1 MSAPPPTEADLVAL
15 AERALDGAGP
25 GAQATAAWEWS
36 PGEEARISVEVV
48 VVREGRAGIGPTV
61 EAAERAAADGPEAL
75 IELPEPSQG
84 RAHQG
89 YDPAVLRLEPERG
102 RRAGASKV
110 AVVSAQGGRAY
121 EQRSFVA
128 LERDGIGVTATGPAG
143 LDVAGLEAAAAALGG
158 EAAEADPPQG
168 ELPVVLGPDA
178 LAAVLDA
185 LRPLLGQA
193 GALASGTRVVAPC
206 INLSDSPR
214 FGGTLPRS
222 YDVHGVPRQPVP
234 LIQDG
239 VAHRL
244 VSPATGHAI
253 RPGEPAA
260 EPRNLVLVGG
270 GAADEEE
277 LMAPIERGVY
287 LPTGSRAFEIAAG
300 RRGRPLA
307 IRTLEIDPVAVL
319 ASTQALSAR
328 QRTIPGTGGARTIGA
343 TVAPALRATAGVRVG

>member
-1 MSAPPPTEADLVAL
+1 MSTPPPTEAELVAL

-25 GAQATAAWEWS
+25 GTQATAAWEWS
-36 PGEEARISVEVV
+36 PGEEPRISVEVL
-48 VVREGRAGIGPTV
+48 VVRDGRAGTGPTL
-61 EAAERAAADGPEAL
+61 EAAERAAATGPAAL
-75 IELPEPSQG
+75 ADLPEPSQG

-89 YDPAVLRLEPERG
+89 YDPAVLRLEPEPG
-102 RRAGASKV
+102 RRAGAAKV

-128 LERDGIGVTATGPAG
+128 LERAGVQIAATGPAG
-143 LDVAGLEAAAAALGG
+143 IDGAVLDAAAAALNGDG
-158 EAAEADPPQG
+158 VADPPEG

-178 LAAVLDA
+178 VAAVLDR
-185 LRPLLGQA
+185 LRPALGS
-193 GALASGTRVVAPC
+193 GGGLAAGTRVTASC

-214 FGGTLPRS
+214 FGATLPRS

-270 GAADEEE
+270 GAADEDE
-277 LMAPIERGVY
+277 LMAPVQRGIY
-287 LPTGSRAFEIAAG
+287 LPTLARAFAIAGG

-307 IRTLEIDPVAVL
+307 FGGLDVDPLAVL

-328 QRTIPGTGGARTIGA
+328 QRTIPTAGGPRTIGA

>member
-1 MSAPPPTEADLVAL
+1 MSAPPPTEADLTAL
-15 AERALDGAGP
+15 AQRALDGAGP
-25 GAQATAAWEWS
+25 GTQATAAWEWS

-48 VVREGRAGIGPTV
+48 AVRHGRTGTGPTV
-61 EAAERAAADGPEAL
+61 EAAERAAAGGPEAL
-75 IELPEPSQG
+75 AELPEPSQG

-89 YDPAVLRLEPERG
+89 YDPAVLRLEPEPG
-102 RRAGASKV
+102 RRAGAAKV

-128 LERDGIGVTATGPAG
+128 LERAGVQIAATGPAG
-143 LDVAGLEAAAAALGG
+143 IDGDVLDAAAAALNGDG
-158 EAAEADPPQG
+158 VADPPEG

-178 LAAVLDA
+178 VAAVLDR

-193 GALASGTRVVAPC
+193 GALASGTRVMAPC

-234 LIQDG
+234 LVQDG

-270 GAADEEE
+270 GAADEDE
-277 LMAPIERGVY
+277 LMAPIDRGVY
-287 LPTGSRAFEIAAG
+287 VPTPARAFEIAGG

-307 IRTLEIDPVAVL
+307 IRTLDLDPLAVL

-328 QRTIPGTGGARTIGA
+328 QRTIPSAGGARAIGA